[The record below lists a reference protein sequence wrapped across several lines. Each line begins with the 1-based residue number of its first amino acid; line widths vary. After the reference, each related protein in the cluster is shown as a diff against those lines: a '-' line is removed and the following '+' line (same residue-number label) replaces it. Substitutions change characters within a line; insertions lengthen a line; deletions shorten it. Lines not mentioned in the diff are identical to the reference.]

1 MTVLVIGIVASLYI
15 AWSIGSNDVANSMG
29 TSVAAESLSFRQAVI
44 IAGILNFLGAVLVGS
59 RVVNTVR
66 KGIINPNF
74 FADNPSLLVYGMISA
89 LLAAA
94 IWITLATYL
103 RLPVSTTH
111 SIVGA
116 IVGFG
121 LITVGITGIR
131 WSVILFIILSWI
143 ISPLFGALISFVIFS
158 IIRSKVLSTETPL
171 LSFKKIGPIFVA
183 LTGMILTLA
192 VISIGMRNLN
202 LRLPLYVTVGIA
214 LAVAGVSGWSGYLF
228 LRKYRPTKMTQT
240 EDVEELSKPLQAMSA
255 SYEAFAH
262 GSNDVANAVGPVA
275 AVFSI
280 IATQSVKMK
289 TTVPIWMLAV
299 GGVGLVI
306 GIATWGH
313 RVMETI
319 GRRITEITPTRGFAA
334 EFSAATTVLL
344 CSCLGLPVSTTHVSV
359 GTVLGVGFARGVAAL
374 NLRVV
379 RNIVLSW
386 LLTLPVAAGLSSL
399 IFRIMVKIHP

>member
-1 MTVLVIGIVASLYI
+1 MTILIIGIVASLYI

-29 TSVAAESLSFRQAVI
+29 TSVAAESLSFKQAVI
-44 IAGILNFLGAVLVGS
+44 IAGILNFLGAVLVGA

-66 KGIINPNF
+66 KGIIDPNF

-121 LITVGITGIR
+121 LITIGITGIR
-131 WSVILFIILSWI
+131 WSVILFIVLSWI
-143 ISPLFGALISFVIFS
+143 ISPLFGAFISFVIFS
-158 IIRSKVLSTETPL
+158 IIRSKVLATETPL
-171 LSFKKIGPIFVA
+171 LSFKKIGPIFVG

-192 VISIGMRNLN
+192 VISTGMRNLN
-202 LRLPLYVTVGIA
+202 LELPLHMTLGIA

-228 LRKYRPTKMTQT
+228 LRRYTPTKAVQT
-240 EDVEELSKPLQAMSA
+240 EDVEELSKPLQVMSA

-280 IATQSVKMK
+280 IATQSVGMK
-289 TTVPIWMLAV
+289 TAVPIWMLAI
-299 GGVGLVI
+299 GGLGLVL

-319 GRRITEITPTRGFAA
+319 GKRITEITPTRGFAA

-374 NLRVV
+374 NLRVI
-379 RNIVLSW
+379 RNIILSW
-386 LLTLPVAAGLSSL
+386 FLTLPVAAGLSSL
-399 IFRIMVKIHP
+399 IFKIMVKIHP

>member
-1 MTVLVIGIVASLYI
+1 MTLLIIAIVASLYI

-44 IAGILNFLGAVLVGS
+44 IAGVFNFLGAVLVGA
-59 RVVNTVR
+59 RVVNTIR

-94 IWITLATYL
+94 MWITLATYL
-103 RLPVSTTH
+103 RMPVSTTH

-121 LITVGITGIR
+121 LITVGITGIK
-131 WSVILFIILSWI
+131 WSVILSIVLGWM
-143 ISPLFGALISFVIFS
+143 ISPLFGALISFVIFN
-158 IIRSKVLSTETPL
+158 IIRYKVLATEAPL
-171 LSFKKIGPIFVA
+171 LSFKKIGPIFVG
-183 LTGMILTLA
+183 LTGVILTLA
-192 VISIGMRNLN
+192 VIHTGMRNLQ
-202 LRLPLYVTVGIA
+202 LKLPLLTILGIA
-214 LAVAGVSGWSGYLF
+214 LAVAGVFGLGGYLF
-228 LRKYRPTKMTQT
+228 LRRYTPKSSVQM
-240 EDVEELSKPLQAMSA
+240 EEVEELSKPLQVMSA

-280 IATQSVKMK
+280 IATHTVDMK
-289 TTVPIWMLAV
+289 TTVPIWMLAI

-306 GIATWGH
+306 GIATWGR

-319 GRRITEITPTRGFAA
+319 GKRITEITPTRGFAA

-359 GTVLGVGFARGVAAL
+359 GTVMGVGFARGMAAL
-374 NLRVV
+374 NLRVI
-379 RNIVLSW
+379 RNIILSW
-386 LLTLPVAAGLSSL
+386 LLTLPVAAGLCGL
-399 IFRIMVKIHP
+399 IFKIMVEISP